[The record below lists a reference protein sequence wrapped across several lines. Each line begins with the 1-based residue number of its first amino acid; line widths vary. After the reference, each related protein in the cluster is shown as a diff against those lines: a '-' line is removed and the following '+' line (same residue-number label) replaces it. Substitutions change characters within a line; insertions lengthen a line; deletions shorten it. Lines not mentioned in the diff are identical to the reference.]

1 MNIVD
6 ANWLGHFQMY
16 REEKMDKN
24 KQKSKYPH
32 RITKHWMEYD
42 SASFLVSTTYVT
54 AATDTSRQRHAPLY
68 GRFVVEEELP
78 SSHQEIIQIVS
89 FVLFFDLVLLI
100 VICKHSLTAVKSY
113 SFNWNQGYAS
123 SNTNQLPWSFYC
135 PTSQIK
141 CRLNQ
146 DI

>member
-1 MNIVD
+1 
-6 ANWLGHFQMY
+6 MY

-24 KQKSKYPH
+24 KQKSKYPD
-32 RITKHWMEYD
+32 RIALNGMEYD

-89 FVLFFDLVLLI
+89 FLLFVDLVLILYN
-100 VICKHSLTAVKSY
+100 L
-113 SFNWNQGYAS
+113 
-123 SNTNQLPWSFYC
+123 
-135 PTSQIK
+135 
-141 CRLNQ
+141 
-146 DI
+146 